1 MKHKYVDLKFVDPRK
16 YTYATYGATYAANY
30 ATYGAT
36 YAANYAATYGANCAA
51 NYATYGA
58 YESLKESIE
67 KTGFYSV
74 FYILSLSLTS
84 LE

>member
-30 ATYGAT
+30 A
-36 YAANYAATYGANCAA
+36 
-51 NYATYGA
+51 ATYGA